1 MVARLGAAAQG
12 NGEAAPSSAE
22 DEWDDDAP
30 ATVPT
35 PEPFGPDGP
44 YSPSRSP
51 RDIAPDTPRA
61 RGRVVGGRYVLHEP
75 LGAGG
80 YGVVYRA
87 TDLEEPREVALKI
100 LGLDA
105 VGASGGFE
113 RFCREVLV
121 LSELDHP
128 GIVKMLDFGE
138 TEIGEPFIAC
148 EMLRGRTLEDVFAE
162 RGRLSLRE
170 VADIAA
176 QVLEAL
182 DAAHARGIV
191 HRDIKPSN
199 VFLMEGDDA
208 VKLLDF
214 GVARQVGGGG
224 TLTQHGEIIGTPS
237 YMAPEQVTSG
247 TLGPPTD
254 LYALGLVMAEAIT
267 GEVVVT
273 GRTAVRI
280 CMAQGSPDPVALP
293 AAVTHSALGHA
304 IVTATQKRYEARFQ
318 EAREMLSALHA
329 AFEVDARDTL
339 PPPLTSE
346 VRALVPPAD
355 ESDAREASGVVP
367 RSPHRAP
374 PSSSVAVLHVE
385 DSQQRP
391 AARPVASRAQLLI
404 AFLVC
409 VAASLIAGIA
419 IGRAT
424 APAPTSTVDAAPAP
438 SPAPADRRAR

>member
-1 MVARLGAAAQG
+1 VSEGSS
-12 NGEAAPSSAE
+12 SSAAG
-22 DEWDDDAP
+22 EWDDDDAP
-30 ATVPT
+30 PTVPT
-35 PEPFGPDGP
+35 PEPFGSDGP
-44 YSPSRSP
+44 LSPSRSLL
-51 RDIAPDTPRA
+51 DTAPDTPRE
-61 RGRVVGGRYVLHEP
+61 RGRVVANRYVLHEP

-170 VADIAA
+170 VADISA
-176 QVLEAL
+176 QVLDAL
-182 DAAHARGIV
+182 DAAHAQGIV

-199 VFLMEGDDA
+199 IFLMEGDGA

-214 GVARQVGGGG
+214 GVARQVGVGG

-237 YMAPEQVTSG
+237 YMAPEQVTSAK
-247 TLGPPTD
+247 LGPPTD

-280 CMAQGSPDPVALP
+280 CMAQGSPDPVTLP
-293 AAVTHSALGHA
+293 AAVTYSALGHA
-304 IVTATQKRYEARFQ
+304 IVTATQKRYESRFQ

-346 VRALVPPAD
+346 VRALAPPAT

-367 RSPHRAP
+367 RP
-374 PSSSVAVLHVE
+374 PARSSAARRGASLSVE
-385 DSQQRP
+385 DSQERP
-391 AARPVASRAQLLI
+391 AARAGASRAQL
-404 AFLVC
+404 AVALVLC
-409 VAASLIAGIA
+409 VLAALAAGIA

-424 APAPTSTVDAAPAP
+424 APDGPSSLD
-438 SPAPADRRAR
+438 SPAPALVGRPAR